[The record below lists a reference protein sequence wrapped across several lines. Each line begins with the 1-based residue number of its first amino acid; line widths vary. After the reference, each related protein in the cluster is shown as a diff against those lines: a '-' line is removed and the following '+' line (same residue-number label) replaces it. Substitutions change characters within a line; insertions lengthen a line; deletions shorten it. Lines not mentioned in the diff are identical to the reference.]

1 MNELMSDIQ
10 KRINEL
16 GSQSAYARLLGVS
29 DVMVSLVVNGKKQ
42 PSQAMLDDLGYE
54 KVRVSTYTYTKK

>member
-1 MNELMSDIQ
+1 MNELMKDIQ

-16 GSQSAYARLLGVS
+16 GSQSAYAKLLGVS

>member
-1 MNELMSDIQ
+1 MNELMNDIQ

-16 GSQSAYARLLGVS
+16 GSQSAYAKLLGVS